1 MLLPWFS
8 VCKTP
13 NVYIKR
19 YIILKFSI
27 SYFLSQRIH
36 CLSCYVC
43 FIDFNLKK
51 HSESNSRK
59 PCCRHFYQISRGL
72 VFASKPSY
80 FLFSRGRTN
89 QRIESD
95 RNKICSL
102 DKPYSLLKFE
112 TRLEIELSVEKVA

>member
-1 MLLPWFS
+1 MFVSLTLTWKNIQNLILESHVADIFTRYLEVFS
-8 VCKTP
+8 
-13 NVYIKR
+13 
-19 YIILKFSI
+19 
-27 SYFLSQRIH
+27 
-36 CLSCYVC
+36 
-43 FIDFNLKK
+43 
-51 HSESNSRK
+51 
-59 PCCRHFYQISRGL
+59 
-72 VFASKPSY
+72 ASKPSY